1 MNTISTLVLRFFD
14 APRSANQSLQL
25 VSLLSCFG
33 LAVSLGL
40 VGFGFDLSGG
50 WL

>member
-1 MNTISTLVLRFFD
+1 MNTVSSLVLRFFD
-14 APRSANQSLQL
+14 APRGGDRSLQAI
-25 VSLLSCFG
+25 SLLSCFG

-40 VGFGFDLSGG
+40 IGFGFDLSGG